1 MGTKNEAGTVKT
13 TGTAFRII
21 EALAREDGGHVTEL
35 ASEIGVA
42 KSTIHRHLSS
52 LEDLGYVVKEGD
64 RYRLGFRFLKL
75 GEHTRTRSDTYQLAK
90 QQVKNIAEQTDER
103 AQFIVEEHGEAV
115 YVFRETGEHA
125 VQTDSEIGKRIP
137 LHATAAGK
145 AILSRL
151 PQERVDEIIQQH
163 GLPAMTA
170 NTITDRDELY
180 EELEAIRD
188 RGFSINHQENI
199 EGLRAI
205 GVPIEYPD
213 GRVFGAL
220 SVSGPIHRFRGEF
233 VEETIPNLLL
243 GTANELELNIKY
255 S

>member
-1 MGTKNEAGTVKT
+1 MSMETDPGTVKT
-13 TGTAFRII
+13 TGTAFEII
-21 EALAREDGGHVTEL
+21 EMLAREDGGHITEL
-35 ASEIGVA
+35 STELGLA
-42 KSTIHRHLSS
+42 KSTIHRHLST
-52 LEDLGYVVKEGD
+52 LEELGYVVKED
-64 RYRLGFRFLKL
+64 NKYQLGFRFLKL
-75 GEHTRTRSDTYQLAK
+75 GEYTRSRDEIYKLAK
-90 QQVKNIAEQTDER
+90 EQVQKIAERTDER

-151 PQERVDEIIQQH
+151 SREEVDEIIEQH
-163 GLPAMTA
+163 GLSAMTA
-170 NTITDRDELY
+170 NTNSDSDELHD
-180 EELEAIRD
+180 ELQTIRD

-233 VEETIPNLLL
+233 VEDTIPSLLL